1 VSASSPSAGAI
12 TYCVVSGP
20 ATIVGSTVTLNGT
33 GQVILSAAQAAAGNY
48 TAAST
53 TTSFTVDSGFTLGLA
68 SGPSSTSG
76 SATTTPGGAATFGLI
91 LNPGTGATF
100 PDAVTFTA
108 FGLPSGATASFSPDT
123 IPAGSGPT
131 TVTLTIQTPSTQA
144 AIGKRPFPVEPLGP
158 LALGLLLPLVGVRR
172 ARRWMRQLRYS
183 AVAVLALLG
192 VMAALGGCAGAPSTP
207 ATQNTTTQS
216 YAVVVTATDTV
227 TGARTTAN
235 VNLTVQ

>member
-1 VSASSPSAGAI
+1 MALLVCPLVHA
-12 TYCVVSGP
+12 
-20 ATIVGSTVTLNGT
+20 
-33 GQVILSAAQAAAGNY
+33 QSAAYSGVERTLYNPQG
-48 TAAST
+48 ASPMG
-53 TTSFTVDSGFTLGLA
+53 V
-68 SGPSSTSG
+68 
-76 SATTTPGGAATFGLI
+76 
-91 LNPGTGATF
+91 
-100 PDAVTFTA
+100 
-108 FGLPSGATASFSPDT
+108 ASFSPDT

-144 AIGKRPFPVEPLGP
+144 AMGERPFPGGPLGP

-192 VMAALGGCAGAPSTP
+192 VMAALGGCAGAPSAPT
-207 ATQNTTTQS
+207 TQNTTTQS

-235 VNLTVQ
+235 VNLIVQ